1 MRSLF
6 HFPFPAQPPS
16 QQPSPTATVSLQSE
30 MCHRPHPA
38 PMRRQRRSP
47 ALLSAARPLPGPTLT
62 GPWPTVTRSQG
73 ARHAAPP
80 SLPRAAARSHRA
92 PSPEYR
98 PAVPAPIGLA
108 SSASRPSR
116 AVARIASTPLR
127 AAIRIPLCRHRAD
140 SALIAPPSRP
150 SCAAAVLHVLRFA
163 VRIAP
168 TVRRHPRHPPISLL
182 ALRRPQGPGWQE
194 PRRMHPFFAEC
205 AKKAPFLATSA
216 RNACSSRS
224 RWQRPRPMHPF
235 PGAIGRFGIHG
246 ARILPPRA
254 LFRVEEPEITH
265 GAKML
270 PAPPG
275 LSAAA
280 ACGMAERALRPA
292 ARAWPACRMRPLSS
306 RLCPPRPA
314 PLPSRPRS
322 SPPSYT
328 RRASPSETRH
338 AVPVPM
344 HLATC
349 APHPSRQPRGP
360 TASRKQAEQRK
371 QLNAGIKI
379 GSPNGDP
386 IEELFCFA
394 QRLPDALQPLHQAN
408 ELALSYLD
416 HSTRQRLGGYVIG
429 LSGNSF
435 TVDLYA
441 ALVDHATSIA
451 R

>member
-1 MRSLF
+1 M
-6 HFPFPAQPPS
+6 P
-16 QQPSPTATVSLQSE
+16 
-30 MCHRPHPA
+30 RPHPCLA
-38 PMRRQRRSP
+38 PPP
-47 ALLSAARPLPGPTLT
+47 APIAPHHLSTAPLP
-62 GPWPTVTRSQG
+62 
-73 ARHAAPP
+73 
-80 SLPRAAARSHRA
+80 
-92 PSPEYR
+92 
-98 PAVPAPIGLA
+98 PAPIGLA
-108 SSASRPSR
+108 SSASRPPH
-116 AVARIASTPLR
+116 AVARIASTPLC

-168 TVRRHPRHPPISLL
+168 TARQHPRHPPISLP
-182 ALRRPQGPGWQE
+182 ALRRPQGPDWQE
-194 PRRMHPFFAEC
+194 SHRMHPLLAEC
-205 AKKAPFLATSA
+205 AKKAPFLAASA
-216 RNACSSRS
+216 RNACFSRS
-224 RWQRPRPMHPF
+224 RWQHPRPMHPF
-235 PGAIGRFGIHG
+235 PGAIGRFRMHG

-280 ACGMAERALRPA
+280 ACGPAERALRHATA
-292 ARAWPACRMRPLSS
+292 ACGTRHGRTGFAPCGAGLACLPHA
-306 RLCPPRPA
+306 P

-322 SPPSYT
+322 SPLSYT

-338 AVPVPM
+338 AVPAPM

-386 IEELFCFA
+386 IE
-394 QRLPDALQPLHQAN
+394 
-408 ELALSYLD
+408 
-416 HSTRQRLGGYVIG
+416 
-429 LSGNSF
+429 
-435 TVDLYA
+435 
-441 ALVDHATSIA
+441 
-451 R
+451 

>member
-47 ALLSAARPLPGPTLT
+47 VLLSAARPLPGPALT

-98 PAVPAPIGLA
+98 PAAARTHWARLVRIAPIA
-108 SSASRPSR
+108 CRRPHRIYPTACRHPYPPMSPPSR
-116 AVARIASTPLR
+116 SR
-127 AAIRIPLCRHRAD
+127 AHR
-140 SALIAPPSRP
+140 PPSRP
-150 SCAAAVLHVLRFA
+150 PCAAAVLRVLRFA

-168 TVRRHPRHPPISLL
+168 TARRRPRSPL

-194 PRRMHPFFAEC
+194 SHRMHPLLAEC
-205 AKKAPFLATSA
+205 AKKAPFLAASA
-216 RNACSSRS
+216 RNACFSRS
-224 RWQRPRPMHPF
+224 RWQHPRPMHPF
-235 PGAIGRFGIHG
+235 PGAIGRFRIHG

-280 ACGMAERALRPA
+280 ACGPAERALRHATAACGPA
-292 ARAWPACRMRPLSS
+292 GRALRPALALRRPRPATRSPYRCISLPARRTHPAS
-306 RLCPPRPA
+306 RADPPRPGNKRNNA
-314 PLPSRPRS
+314 NNSM
-322 SPPSYT
+322 
-328 RRASPSETRH
+328 RA
-338 AVPVPM
+338 
-344 HLATC
+344 
-349 APHPSRQPRGP
+349 
-360 TASRKQAEQRK
+360 
-371 QLNAGIKI
+371 
-379 GSPNGDP
+379 
-386 IEELFCFA
+386 
-394 QRLPDALQPLHQAN
+394 
-408 ELALSYLD
+408 
-416 HSTRQRLGGYVIG
+416 
-429 LSGNSF
+429 
-435 TVDLYA
+435 
-441 ALVDHATSIA
+441 
-451 R
+451 

>member
-6 HFPFPAQPPS
+6 HFPLPCTTTLAVTVSYSNRPTAARNV
-16 QQPSPTATVSLQSE
+16 PSPASCTHA
-30 MCHRPHPA
+30 PPA
-38 PMRRQRRSP
+38 PLPSVAFRRPPAPPVPRLPRS
-47 ALLSAARPLPGPTLT
+47 GPR
-62 GPWPTVTRSQG
+62 PTVTRSQG

-98 PAVPAPIGLA
+98 PAAACTA
-108 SSASRPSR
+108 SPASRP
-116 AVARIASTPLR
+116 PR

-140 SALIAPPSRP
+140 PALIAPHHDHRAPPPSYTCCASPSASRP
-150 SCAAAVLHVLRFA
+150 PCADIRV
-163 VRIAP
+163 
-168 TVRRHPRHPPISLL
+168 TPPISLL
-182 ALRRPQGPGWQE
+182 ALRRPQGPGRQE

-224 RWQRPRPMHPF
+224 EWQHPRPMHPF
-235 PGAIGRFGIHG
+235 PGAIGRFRIHG

-270 PAPPG
+270 PAPRG

-280 ACGMAERALRPA
+280 ACGPAERALRPAAAACGPAERALRPA
-292 ARAWPACRMRPLSS
+292 ARAWPACRMRP
-306 RLCPPRPA
+306 PA
-314 PLPSRPRS
+314 VLLVPAAACASPPSRPRS

-328 RRASPSETRH
+328 CRASPPETRH

-386 IEELFCFA
+386 IEELFGLRSVCPTPYSPYTKRTNLRFPTWITA
-394 QRLPDALQPLHQAN
+394 PDR
-408 ELALSYLD
+408 D
-416 HSTRQRLGGYVIG
+416 
-429 LSGNSF
+429 SG
-435 TVDLYA
+435 
-441 ALVDHATSIA
+441 ATL
-451 R
+451 